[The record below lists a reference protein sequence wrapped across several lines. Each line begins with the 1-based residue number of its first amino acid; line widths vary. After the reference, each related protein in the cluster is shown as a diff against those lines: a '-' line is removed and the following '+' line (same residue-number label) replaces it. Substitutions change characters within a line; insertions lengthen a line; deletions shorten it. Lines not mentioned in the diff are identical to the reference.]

1 MQVPDRTESVR
12 RGCQHAC
19 LADVPNIDDETCS
32 ARHYHVR
39 APLPR
44 WRPARS
50 QLLALAALR
59 SRARWA
65 CSVTVLLVAANGAV
79 LASDEVSFTRKLG
92 IPSDFTLTEAA
103 RGQPHPIP
111 QRSAIVKARPPRL
124 PLILHIPT
132 RTSWSACHTPAPSG
146 TSPLFAAQRTAIDVW
161 PGGLR
166 LRSARR
172 KTDGTCEYR

>member
-1 MQVPDRTESVR
+1 MVV
-12 RGCQHAC
+12 C
-19 LADVPNIDDETCS
+19 LADVQNMEDGTCC

-39 APLPR
+39 APQPVTR
-44 WRPARS
+44 
-50 QLLALAALR
+50 ALATSTIAAAR
-59 SRARWA
+59 ARAHSRARWA
-65 CSVTVLLVAANGAV
+65 RCVTVLLVAANGAV

-146 TSPLFAAQRTAIDVW
+146 TSPLFAAQRTAISAQ
-161 PGGLR
+161 LR
-166 LRSARR
+166 ERMTCAQSH
-172 KTDGTCEYR
+172 TDSQ